1 MLTILG
7 VMVQNYV
14 NQVLSIYASLQLQ
27 LIYNSYVLLY
37 VVLVETLS
45 WGQQGHTVQKY
56 SISFCPPL
64 VFQSLHTAQPFEL
77 VSSFSQQSGSFYS
90 SFLDFRMMAI
100 HISLS
105 QPAFAL
111 VTFCTS
117 GASVVSC
124 SVLFGG
130 NYKLK
135 NFSPWLRAVTRKHI
149 LPPLTCFLLEVI
161 AGCVIISPLHSTYTV
176 VQSHMTG
183 VSLHLDLCCVSL
195 CVVRWHLWYKM
206 C

>member
-1 MLTILG
+1 
-7 VMVQNYV
+7 
-14 NQVLSIYASLQLQ
+14 
-27 LIYNSYVLLY
+27 
-37 VVLVETLS
+37 
-45 WGQQGHTVQKY
+45 
-56 SISFCPPL
+56 
-64 VFQSLHTAQPFEL
+64 
-77 VSSFSQQSGSFYS
+77 
-90 SFLDFRMMAI
+90 MAI

-206 C
+206 CWDIKTSLLLYHQIKCGFFLNAATSYFFSFEWNLSYQSWQHGSHIQLQDGRCSSLQQQEFELYLRTK